1 MANQD
6 TAQVHERLVNIAAP
20 LVADTQTTLLMH
32 PADRSLDDPPKDA
45 KTTTMFRVPAS
56 QHGLD
61 AALTQLRSM
70 GLRIVRPVPLKLVGA
85 ATWPSP

>member
-6 TAQVHERLVNIAAP
+6 AAQVHERLVNVIAP

-45 KTTTMFRVPAS
+45 ETTAMFRVPAS

-61 AALTQLRSM
+61 AALTQLLSM
-70 GLRIVRPVPLKLVGA
+70 GLR
-85 ATWPSP
+85 